1 MNRQVAVKRDS
12 SRRNRYRPLKTTR
25 IVPPNPD
32 GKCARSAPDLRLF
45 GTGENSRFEQRA
57 FGTGLTKQ
65 VVAQSQLRAVRC
77 CDFHQAVGH
86 VHGVARRRNVLIAAA
101 AKAGCNDGAEMRAD
115 LEAGLRRDRWRKRFD
130 PSLGAVAKV
139 DAA

>member
-25 IVPPNPD
+25 NVPPKPD
-32 GKCARSAPDLRLF
+32 GKCARSAPDLRLI

-77 CDFHQAVGH
+77 YDFHQAIGIVRWL
-86 VHGVARRRNVLIAAA
+86 ALRPKLLDAPAAQP
-101 AKAGCNDGAEMRAD
+101 G
-115 LEAGLRRDRWRKRFD
+115 
-130 PSLGAVAKV
+130 S
-139 DAA
+139 